1 MAFHQGQAPSNRS
14 EIDYDDMGL
23 TPQASARNL
32 AEWTV
37 LEQNCR
43 MIVGEVYS
51 LCCRRAAKRHLHLM
65 FTL

>member
-14 EIDYDDMGL
+14 EIDYDDMGSK
-23 TPQASARNL
+23 PQASL

-51 LCCRRAAKRHLHLM
+51 LCCRRAAKRHLRLM
-65 FTL
+65 STL